1 MRYLHVML
9 LDVWYRPRVGATA
22 RSHGMVVEDCFDRT
36 PATQAI
42 FVKALDQK
50 KFQSLRVTKI
60 SISLETN
67 GSLGVMHAYIV
78 AVSHPVK
85 LTGIASVKSQ
95 GQCIEQ
101 NLRRPNGRESRNKQC
116 SVEGG

>member
-42 FVKALDQK
+42 FVKAL
-50 KFQSLRVTKI
+50 
-60 SISLETN
+60 
-67 GSLGVMHAYIV
+67 Y
-78 AVSHPVK
+78 
-85 LTGIASVKSQ
+85 
-95 GQCIEQ
+95 
-101 NLRRPNGRESRNKQC
+101 
-116 SVEGG
+116 